1 MENSKVYYGGV
12 FLDEEEL
19 RDNKIENKVELEYYS
34 IKKPS
39 YLKEDKATYGIE
51 VVKKE
56 YKERDMD
63 VETSSVHNIC
73 SNQSQINEVIELLKR
88 NTVTPNGLHVTME
101 ELMKQGLV

>member
-1 MENSKVYYGGV
+1 MENSKIYYGGV
-12 FLDEEEL
+12 FLGEEEL

-34 IKKPS
+34 IQKPS
-39 YLKEDKATYGIE
+39 YLNEEKAIYGIE

-63 VETSSVHNIC
+63 IETSTVHNIC
-73 SNQSQINEVIELLKR
+73 SNPNKINEVIELLKR

-101 ELMKQGLV
+101 ELIKQGLV